1 MSPYAALNPFTVT
14 SVGENDLWNAETFL
28 DVTYI
33 NSVQF
38 GALKIAVDQVRAQR
52 RSQVRFI
59 RGAGGSGKSHLFSR
73 LHRESADRIFY
84 AYAPNPPLQ
93 PEALEQFILARLV
106 GSLRHP
112 VRSADGSEAP
122 YSQLRLLA
130 YALLKPVVEQE
141 LTLAQLHDSWTDI
154 GLETRK
160 EMIHQAVQILE
171 TEHPMVPRSVLRCL
185 LNILREDKEQLSAQW
200 LSGAAY
206 LTENELKYLGVPE
219 PLQRGDMGVVIQ
231 LFGKLAAQA
240 GAPVVLV
247 LDQLDLIVTQPQ
259 FDEMQR
265 LLFTLIDQSE
275 NWTILIGLVAER
287 FAMWDAALS
296 QALRGR
302 IGVPDT
308 NAPLGFRLPVID
320 MLPIANEQKRL
331 LLSCRLGTPELVALR
346 KKEGITS
353 AIYPLLE
360 EDVTRLTAGGAIFP
374 RHLLAAAAEI
384 YTMRVIDPPKLQ
396 PKDVITVASSP
407 ASNGLKAPP
416 VTAVTPA
423 SPPPV
428 AVPTPATPPP
438 VVATKPATPP
448 APAAPAQPVVA
459 PPVAPVKPAV
469 PVSEP
474 PPAPAAVSLPPAIPA
489 PAAPAQPV
497 VAAPVVPAKPAVA
510 VPAPAALSQPPAVPA
525 QPVAAAKPVAPEPSP
540 AALPEVPAPVVAA
553 KPAAPAPVV
562 AEPAAPVAAASPIA
576 PPAPVAVAQPVPP
589 PAAVAE
595 PAAQPPPPVPAAV
608 SALAAII
615 SPPAVVT
622 SQILSTKPEEETAP
636 VPVRVVTA
644 SKEKEVLPAVAVPA
658 SPVAEVVPPPA
669 PVVVETTEPAPVSV
683 PVLTKQPLAEKI
695 AALLV
700 QAIDAAKADTGASS
714 SIDLGERTRDLIGLM
729 VAPTVTITDGDIRK
743 TYENFDGS
751 DRWFEWGGG
760 KLRIVTTDSMRGSLI
775 AVLERIKE
783 SGGDTLLLRH
793 DFAPVSGQLTL
804 ELLNA
809 FKAKN
814 TFHHIPV
821 SETAVLDALGRMLAA
836 QREGS
841 YDDLP
846 TEPAATKENVLAVLR
861 SHALVRGLRL
871 WDMIQRTHA
880 PKETHTPAPPPPSV
894 LSAIVRP
901 PSAAAVLPPAALVKP
916 PPVPVA
922 AVLPPAA
929 IVKPPPVPGAAVSP
943 PPMAKPPA
951 FPGAKPPSFPTA
963 RPPSSPI
970 VVAKPVA
977 RPPSPP
983 VAKPPAGV
991 PRPPS
996 AKLPPPS
1003 QGNAA

>member
-14 SVGENDLWNAETFL
+14 SVGENDLWNASTFL

-112 VRSADGSEAP
+112 VRGAEGTEAP

-141 LTLAQLHDSWTDI
+141 LTLAQLHDSWSDI

-160 EMIHQAVQILE
+160 DMIHQAVQILE

-219 PLQRGDMGVVIQ
+219 PLQRGEMGGVIQ

-240 GAPVVLV
+240 GVPVVLV

-497 VAAPVVPAKPAVA
+497 
-510 VPAPAALSQPPAVPA
+510 
-525 QPVAAAKPVAPEPSP
+525 AAAKPVAPEPSP

-562 AEPAAPVAAASPIA
+562 AA
-576 PPAPVAVAQPVPP
+576 
-589 PAAVAE
+589 
-595 PAAQPPPPVPAAV
+595 PPPPVPAAV

-894 LSAIVRP
+894 LSTIVRP

-922 AVLPPAA
+922 VVLPPAA